1 MAFLNA
7 DIQKQV
13 RSAFGAL
20 AAPVRLVVFT
30 QGEGG
35 ALECHFCAETRTLI
49 EEVAGL
55 SDKITVEVRDFVGD
69 AALAQQYHVD
79 KIPAFAVLQD
89 GPTPTDFGI
98 RFYGIPSGY
107 EFGTLIETIILV
119 SHGKAELKPK
129 TLAELQRLTKPV
141 NIQVYVTPT

>member
-13 RSAFGAL
+13 RAAFEAL
-20 AAPVRLVVFT
+20 AAPVRLVLFT

-35 ALECHFCAETRTLI
+35 ALECHFCRETRELI
-49 EEVAGL
+49 EEVAAL

-79 KIPAFAVLQD
+79 KIPAFAVVQD
-89 GPTPTDFGI
+89 GSTLTDFGI
-98 RFYGIPSGY
+98 RFYGI
-107 EFGTLIETIILV
+107 LIETIILV

>member
-55 SDKITVEVRDFVGD
+55 S
-69 AALAQQYHVD
+69 L
-79 KIPAFAVLQD
+79 
-89 GPTPTDFGI
+89 
-98 RFYGIPSGY
+98 S
-107 EFGTLIETIILV
+107 LIHI
-119 SHGKAELKPK
+119 
-129 TLAELQRLTKPV
+129 
-141 NIQVYVTPT
+141 

>member
-7 DIQKQV
+7 DVQKQV
-13 RSAFGAL
+13 RTAFEAL
-20 AAPVRLVVFT
+20 DTPVRLVIFT

-35 ALECHFCAETRTLI
+35 ALECRFCEENRQLLA
-49 EEVAGL
+49 EVAAL

-69 AALAQQYHVD
+69 AQIVAQYGVD
-79 KIPAFAVLQD
+79 KIPALVVLRD

-119 SHGKAELKPK
+119 SHGQVELKPK